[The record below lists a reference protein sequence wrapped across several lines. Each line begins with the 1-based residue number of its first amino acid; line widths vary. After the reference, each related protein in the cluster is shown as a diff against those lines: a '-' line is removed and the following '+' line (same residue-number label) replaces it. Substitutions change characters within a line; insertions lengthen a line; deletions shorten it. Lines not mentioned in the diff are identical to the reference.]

1 MFYVLYIFLLQIVI
15 LGSKYWFSKNIVS
28 NLILTVSL
36 SAYIILIRIELL
48 LTMRLISLSWDMFG
62 DEIDLP
68 DVFGLIHG
76 KRKQMISFLR
86 QKMTMFVVV
95 L

>member
-1 MFYVLYIFLLQIVI
+1 MFYVLYLFLLQVVI

-28 NLILTVSL
+28 NLKLTVSF
-36 SAYIILIRIELL
+36 SAYTILIRIELL
-48 LTMRLISLSWDMFG
+48 LTIRLISLSWDMFG